1 MVCVRFVYLRGNL
14 KLKLGSL
21 GLNMMLIMSFR
32 TAKVDKPWLKMLKY
46 YADIIINKKETGVNM
61 ASKVK
66 TSKDYPTV
74 FQITQV
80 DKDKFVV
87 LGVMNKKQLEALL
100 WRLEEE

>member
-1 MVCVRFVYLRGNL
+1 
-14 KLKLGSL
+14 
-21 GLNMMLIMSFR
+21 
-32 TAKVDKPWLKMLKY
+32 
-46 YADIIINKKETGVNM
+46 M
-61 ASKVK
+61 AGKVK

-100 WRLEEE
+100 WRLEEEYESKSRQWRGQYQALAKAIVEARENFEKNGTQGQ